1 MQLQMLTSF
10 FGRDKLVRI
19 LLVDAYNMYY
29 VPKKLRGVPLL
40 SFNNGHGKE
49 ASKQSPSV
57 LTLELGKSKL
67 VNYNAIKGVNVDI
80 CARAYFHA
88 PSIVSSSV

>member
-29 VPKKLRGVPLL
+29 VPKKLKGVPLL
-40 SFNNGHGKE
+40 SYNDGHGKRGL
-49 ASKQSPSV
+49 KTKSV